1 MESFGKFL
9 FIIFD
14 LLCGFLI
21 LKINELNMADKDK
34 NLYSILFW
42 FYNPITI
49 AIASRGN
56 AESLMSFLVLN
67 FIYFLKRKNYIL
79 SGLFYGLAIHFKI
92 YPVTYALALVLYI
105 IQFKKLIENKTLISI
120 LKSVMFN
127 GGLLKFGLSSAA
139 ILCILTYYFYLKYGY
154 IFLYET
160 YLYHL
165 IRKDIRHNFS
175 PYFYMLYLTD
185 TIELGLIK
193 FFSFLPQ
200 LMLIL
205 SASYYLHD
213 KIELCLFFI
222 TFTFVTFNKVCTSQY
237 FVWYLSLIPLIG
249 PSLNLKLYQVILCFF
264 TWIIGQVKFYIFLN
278 IRNLKDFVF

>member
-1 MESFGKFL
+1 MLPNVFFLESFGKFL
-9 FIIFD
+9 FVLFD

-21 LKINELNMADKDK
+21 FKINEFNLADKSK

-67 FIYFLKRKNYIL
+67 FVFFLKRKNFIL

-92 YPVTYALALVLYI
+92 YPVTYALALVFYI
-105 IQFKKLIENKTLISI
+105 VKFKSLIGKQKFTHIVKAI
-120 LKSVMFN
+120 LFN
-127 GGLLKFGLSSAA
+127 VNLLKFGLTAFLVLSS
-139 ILCILTYYFYLKYGY
+139 LTYFFYQKYGY
-154 IFLYET
+154 IFLHET

-165 IRKDIRHNFS
+165 IRKDVRHNFS

-193 FFSFLPQ
+193 YLSFFPQ
-200 LMLIL
+200 FMLIL
-205 SASYYLHD
+205 STSFYLHD
-213 KIELCLFFI
+213 QIELCLFFI

-249 PSLNLKLYQVILCFF
+249 PSLNIGIKKAIVCSLGWML
-264 TWIIGQVKFYIFLN
+264 GQVNFFFFN
-278 IRNLKDFVF
+278 